1 MFDINTN
8 DKVLILP
15 KVELNDLYNNMSPI
29 ENVQEGS
36 IVYNTRVNVSDVST
50 ENFVKGIY
58 SWNGEQWV
66 YFGQMEKLTVY
77 KNITSTDR
85 QDVLG
90 YTTSDYVNEGGRGDG
105 NRRCVK
111 WDAEGGNGHYYCLVK
126 EELSWVDAFELA
138 KQSSGYLATINSQA
152 EYQFLE
158 NTFNLSSISQTKYNS
173 NEYHKIGI
181 GWRFVQYS
189 TTKEILKKM
198 KWITGEE
205 KYGERNRNT
214 YPIYELAISDDFITE
229 LNIKSIYCK
238 RRKI

>member
-105 NRRCVK
+105 
-111 WDAEGGNGHYYCLVK
+111 
-126 EELSWVDAFELA
+126 
-138 KQSSGYLATINSQA
+138 
-152 EYQFLE
+152 
-158 NTFNLSSISQTKYNS
+158 
-173 NEYHKIGI
+173 
-181 GWRFVQYS
+181 
-189 TTKEILKKM
+189 
-198 KWITGEE
+198 
-205 KYGERNRNT
+205 
-214 YPIYELAISDDFITE
+214 
-229 LNIKSIYCK
+229 
-238 RRKI
+238 